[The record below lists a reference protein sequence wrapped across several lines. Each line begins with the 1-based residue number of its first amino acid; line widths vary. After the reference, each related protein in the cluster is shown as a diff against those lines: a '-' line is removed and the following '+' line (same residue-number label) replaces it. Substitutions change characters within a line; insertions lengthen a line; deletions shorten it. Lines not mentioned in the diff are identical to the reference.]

1 MSRELTHKD
10 LAQRLGVSVTTIKSY
25 RAKFPGAILPMGRG
39 KPLRFAPE
47 ALAACRAIHGGFLR
61 GLSIEDIK
69 SILKKEF
76 PGIKESE
83 RLSIGDEKP
92 RPSPGGSPP
101 WRREAPAGE
110 STPEGAGLD
119 AGQGAAAIQR
129 EAQAVAQ
136 RDTARRLERLEAML
150 AELVALGSRTHSLHV
165 ELLAKLDA
173 LAGLPGLA
181 DRARRPGPA
190 TSGTDAGA
198 GPDIPGQPPAAFLA
212 LPVVVLSER
221 GEYLGI
227 TGADGAAFSLGEF
240 ETHLLRRAG
249 RLDAAGEMDAAWTP
263 RGEDWVLT
271 LRGVDRRIGGAGRD
285 HAGVQE
291 AGHEH
296 SFRAAVTPKNNRV
309 AVFHGLRINGKDVS
323 DAFLRAF
330 FKQIKDSLE

>member
-10 LAQRLGVSVTTIKSY
+10 LAHRLGVSVTTIKSY
-25 RAKFPGAILPMGRG
+25 RTKFPGAILPVGRG

-47 ALAACRAIHGGFLR
+47 ALAACRAIHGGFQR
-61 GLSIEDIK
+61 GLSTEDIK
-69 SILKKEF
+69 SALKKDF
-76 PGIKESE
+76 PGVEEYE
-83 RLSIGDEKP
+83 RLSISDDMP
-92 RPSPGGSPP
+92 RPAPQAFPP
-101 WRREAPAGE
+101 SRREAPAGE

-119 AGQGAAAIQR
+119 AGQGAEALHGQ
-129 EAQAVAQ
+129 AQAVAQ

-173 LAGLPGLA
+173 LAGLPRLAGLA
-181 DRARRPGPA
+181 GRGADAA
-190 TSGTDAGA
+190 HAVAGA
-198 GPDIPGQPPAAFLA
+198 DIPGPPPAAFLA

-227 TGADGAAFSLGEF
+227 TGPDNAAFSLGEF

-249 RLDAAGEMDAAWTP
+249 RMDAAGEMYAAWTP

-271 LRGVDRRIGGAGRD
+271 LRGVDRRIGKAGLEQ
-285 HAGVQE
+285 AGGQDM
-291 AGHEH
+291 GHEH
-296 SFRAAVTPKNNRV
+296 SFRAAITQKNNHV
-309 AVFHGLRINGKDVS
+309 AVFQRLRINGKDVS
-323 DAFLRAF
+323 EAFLRAF